1 MNPIKIIFFD
11 VDGTLI
17 DMQRKRITEV
27 TRDALKRL
35 QARGIK
41 ICMATGR
48 TPVTLPR
55 IEGITFDAYLTFN
68 GSYCFA
74 GDQEIFSR
82 PIARKDVEQL
92 LKNAAALNRP
102 VSIATRDRVAANG
115 RDDDL
120 VEYYSFAH
128 LEVDVPEDFDQ
139 VLRGEV
145 YQVMLGCRM
154 EERPALM
161 RGVENAKIAAWWDR
175 AVDVIPASGG
185 KGAGVAQIL
194 KYFGFDRSQA
204 MAFGD
209 GNNDIEMLQAVDHG
223 IAMENGSDDLK
234 AVASDVCGHVA
245 EDGVYHYCVQHGLL

>member
-82 PIARKDVEQL
+82 PIAQKDVEQL

-128 LEVDVPEDFDQ
+128 LEVDVPEDFDPENDYLWNYEMIDNRRTQ
-139 VLRGEV
+139 LRR
-145 YQVMLGCRM
+145 LR
-154 EERPALM
+154 
-161 RGVENAKIAAWWDR
+161 
-175 AVDVIPASGG
+175 
-185 KGAGVAQIL
+185 
-194 KYFGFDRSQA
+194 
-204 MAFGD
+204 
-209 GNNDIEMLQAVDHG
+209 
-223 IAMENGSDDLK
+223 
-234 AVASDVCGHVA
+234 
-245 EDGVYHYCVQHGLL
+245 